1 MENSKKNI
9 AFRTSVGGFKKR
21 DVINYISDSS
31 KKHAE
36 ERASLLRKN
45 EELTKKLREGD
56 VKLLDIQV
64 SLNKLIKEKEAELE
78 AANAR
83 IAEFEAEIEKNATSD
98 FAENADNAEG
108 TSIREISNTAE
119 TAEISTHRVDE
130 VSKRA
135 IGAIR
140 AINADVRSYMDGC
153 VDEFGSYTQD
163 VTDSITRLL
172 REITVKCS
180 ELDERIASKKK
191 DAASSIDTKYE
202 DFTK

>member
-1 MENSKKNI
+1 METSKKSI

-45 EELTKKLREGD
+45 EELSKKLQESDG
-56 VKLLDIQV
+56 KLLDIQV

-83 IAEFEAEIEKNATSD
+83 ISELEAEIEKSAEPDSAD
-98 FAENADNAEG
+98 GAENTENA
-108 TSIREISNTAE
+108 SIKEISDTAE
-119 TAEISTHRVDE
+119 ETEVSARHVDE

-172 REITVKCS
+172 REITLKCS
-180 ELDERIASKKK
+180 ELDERIASRKK

>member
-1 MENSKKNI
+1 MENSKKSI

-21 DVINYISDSS
+21 DVINYISGSS

-36 ERASLLRKN
+36 ERASLLQKN
-45 EELTKKLREGD
+45 EELSKKLQESDG
-56 VKLLDIQV
+56 KLLDIQV

-78 AANAR
+78 ELKAR
-83 IAEFEAEIEKNATSD
+83 IAELEAEIEKRVAPDS
-98 FAENADNAEG
+98 AEEADNTES
-108 TSIREISNTAE
+108 TSIREITDMPDTVE
-119 TAEISTHRVDE
+119 TSAHQVDE

-172 REITVKCS
+172 REITLKCS
-180 ELDERIASKKK
+180 ELDERIASRKK
-191 DAASSIDTKYE
+191 DAASSIGTKYE

>member
-1 MENSKKNI
+1 MENSKKSI

-21 DVINYISDSS
+21 DVINYISGSS

-36 ERASLLRKN
+36 ERASLLQKN
-45 EELTKKLREGD
+45 EELSKKLQESDG
-56 VKLLDIQV
+56 KLLDIQV

-78 AANAR
+78 ELKAR
-83 IAEFEAEIEKNATSD
+83 IAELEAEIEKRVAPDS
-98 FAENADNAEG
+98 AEEADNTES
-108 TSIREISNTAE
+108 TSIREITDMPDTVE
-119 TAEISTHRVDE
+119 TSAHQVDE

-140 AINADVRSYMDGC
+140 AINADVHSYMDGC

-172 REITVKCS
+172 REITLKCS
-180 ELDERIASKKK
+180 ELDERIASRKK
-191 DAASSIDTKYE
+191 DAASSIGTKYE

>member
-1 MENSKKNI
+1 MENSKKSI
-9 AFRTSVGGFKKR
+9 AFRTSVGGFSKR
-21 DVINYISDSS
+21 DVINYISESS
-31 KKHAE
+31 KNQAE

-45 EELTKKLREGD
+45 EELTKKLRENES
-56 VKLLDIQV
+56 KLLDIQL

-78 AANAR
+78 AAKIRIDELEAAHKR
-83 IAEFEAEIEKNATSD
+83 SDVPDIAEDT
-98 FAENADNAEG
+98 ENNESTA
-108 TSIREISNTAE
+108 IQEISSTAE
-119 TAEISTHRVDE
+119 AAEISAHQVDE

-140 AINADVRSYMDGC
+140 AINADVRSYMDEC

-172 REITVKCS
+172 REITLKCS
-180 ELDERIASKKK
+180 ELDERIASRKK
-191 DAASSIDTKYE
+191 DAASSIGTKYK